1 MDKETKYIKLNSD
14 DILEILLEHF
24 QKQFGQCEAAKGIIL
39 GTPEKDLRFIGTFGQ
54 TWDDDFG
61 NIDLEE
67 VDKQL
72 SCNGDHAFWEAH
84 PEFCIDR

>member
-24 QKQFGQCEAAKGIIL
+24 QEQFDQCEAAKGIIL
-39 GTPEKDLRFIGTFGQ
+39 GTPDKDLRFISAFSQ
-54 TWDDDFG
+54 TWDNDFD
-61 NIDLEE
+61 NIDLEK

-72 SCNGDHAFWEAH
+72 SCNGDHPFLEAN
-84 PEFCIDR
+84 PDFCIHR